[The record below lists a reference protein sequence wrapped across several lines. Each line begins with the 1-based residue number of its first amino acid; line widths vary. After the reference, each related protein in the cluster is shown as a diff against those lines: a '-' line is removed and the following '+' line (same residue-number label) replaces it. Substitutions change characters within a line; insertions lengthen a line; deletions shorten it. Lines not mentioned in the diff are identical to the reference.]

1 MFRRAHTLTKS
12 AAGRKSGKDVQRLA
26 ARSFKPRIAP
36 SIIRLSAAI
45 ESPPSSVG
53 GMVAKPMAEAFG

>member
-1 MFRRAHTLTKS
+1 
-12 AAGRKSGKDVQRLA
+12 LA